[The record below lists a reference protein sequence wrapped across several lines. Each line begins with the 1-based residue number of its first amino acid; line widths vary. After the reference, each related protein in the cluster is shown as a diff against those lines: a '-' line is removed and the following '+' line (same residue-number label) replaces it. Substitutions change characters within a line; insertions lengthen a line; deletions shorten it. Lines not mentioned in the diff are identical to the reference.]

1 VSISSARRNRSD
13 ILGSKKTTSFDG
25 KSYAA
30 KLPTRPGVYL
40 MRDEAGEPLYVGK
53 ARNLRK
59 RVGSYF
65 DARPKIERIMR
76 MVARIRHIEVSLTRT
91 EGEALLLE
99 NEWIKSLGPRYNI
112 LLRDDKS
119 YPWIV
124 LSTDHPFPRIGFHR
138 GARDSGKRYFGPYP
152 SAGSVRESINLIQKL
167 FRIRNCEDSYFAH
180 RNRPCLQHQIRRC
193 TAPCVG
199 LVSQDIYAE
208 QVSDAILFLQGKN
221 QKVLTRLIARMEQ
234 ASKNLEFEIAALYR
248 DQINTLKQMQAQQFV
263 CGSQADVDFVALAQ
277 ERGQSCVQVISVRGG
292 RNLGQRNYFPS
303 QAEGCAADAVMEA
316 FLGQYYQDRHPP
328 GQVVISDD
336 FAGAGLLASVFTQT
350 VGRQVVLQARPRGAR
365 RKMLELAT
373 RNARQALQM
382 RLASKANITAQFE
395 ALQALLNL
403 EEPPASVECFDISHT
418 AGQQTVGACVVFDG
432 NGPVKSRY
440 RRYNL
445 KGIEPGDD
453 YAAMRQ
459 VLKRRYGRMQA
470 EEATLPDLVLIDGG
484 KGQLRQAEDVLA
496 ELGLTGIPLV
506 GIAKGRGR
514 RAGEEEWIT
523 AAPYRALH
531 PGPESPASHLVQQIR
546 DEAHRFA
553 ITGHRGR
560 RQKAATRSTLERI
573 PGIGPRR
580 RRALLNHFGG
590 LQGVSKAGI
599 EELSSVPGISRVLAT
614 EIFRALH

>member
-1 VSISSARRNRSD
+1 LSGRGA
-13 ILGSKKTTSFDG
+13 KPFDG
-25 KSYAA
+25 KAFAA
-30 KLPTRPGVYL
+30 RLPTRPGVYL
-40 MRDEAGEPLYVGK
+40 MRDESGEPLYVGK

-59 RVGSYF
+59 RVASYF

-76 MVARIRHIEVSLTRT
+76 MVERIRQIEVSLTRT

-99 NEWIKSLGPRYNI
+99 NEWIKSLHPRYNV

-124 LSTDHPFPRIGFHR
+124 LTTDHDFPRVAFHR

-167 FRIRNCEDSYFAH
+167 FRLRNCEDSYFAH
-180 RNRPCLQHQIRRC
+180 RSRPCLQHQIRRC
-193 TAPCVG
+193 TAPCVD
-199 LVSQDIYAE
+199 LVSRSEYAA
-208 QVSDAILFLQGKN
+208 QVNAAALFLQGRN
-221 QKVLTRLIARMEQ
+221 QEVLTRLITRMEQ
-234 ASKNLEFEIAALYR
+234 AARTLDYEAAAMYR

-263 CGSQADVDFVALAQ
+263 FGRQGDIDFIALAQ
-277 ERGQSCVQVISVRGG
+277 EQGLSCVQVVVIRGG
-292 RNLGQRNYFPS
+292 RNLGQRSHFPA
-303 QAEGCAADAVMEA
+303 QAEGAEAEEVLEA
-316 FLGQYYQDRHPP
+316 FLGQYYQERQPP
-328 GQVVISDD
+328 AQIVISQPVANLD
-336 FAGAGLLASVFTQT
+336 LLTAMFSARAERKVSV
-350 VGRQVVLQARPRGAR
+350 QARPRGER
-365 RKMLELAT
+365 RKMLELAAG
-373 RNARQALQM
+373 NARQAMLM
-382 RLASKANITAQFE
+382 RLASKANMSAQLE
-395 ALQALLNL
+395 ALQGLLRL
-403 EEPPASVECFDISHT
+403 EEAPASIECFDISHT
-418 AGQQTVGACVVFDG
+418 AGNQAVGSCVVFDA

-459 VLKRRYGRMQA
+459 VLGRRYGRAQA
-470 EEATLPDLVLIDGG
+470 DDGTLPDLVLIDGG
-484 KGQLRQAEDVLA
+484 KGQLRQAVEVLD
-496 ELGLTGIPLV
+496 ECGLAGIPLV
-506 GIAKGRGR
+506 GIAKGRSR
-514 RAGEEEWIT
+514 RSGEEEWIT
-523 AAPYRALH
+523 VNPQRALH

-560 RQKAATRSTLERI
+560 RQKVATRSGLERI

-590 LQGVSKAGI
+590 LQGVAKAGV
-599 EELSSVPGISRVLAT
+599 EELSSVPGISRVLAE